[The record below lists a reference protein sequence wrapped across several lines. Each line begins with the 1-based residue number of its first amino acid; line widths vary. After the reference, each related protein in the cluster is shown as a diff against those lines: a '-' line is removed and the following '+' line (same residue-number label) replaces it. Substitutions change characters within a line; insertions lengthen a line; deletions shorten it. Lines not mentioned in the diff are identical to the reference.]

1 MELTETLARRH
12 MVRSFHD
19 RPIAP
24 AALQSVLGAAIRAPS
39 AGFTQGLD
47 LVVLDEPAA
56 RSQYWDTTLPAPR
69 RATFAWP
76 GLLVA
81 PVLVLVCVDPGA
93 YVARYAA
100 PDKQATGLGTAA
112 GAWAVPF
119 WFVDA
124 GMAAENV
131 LLAAVDE
138 GLGACFFGVF
148 DHEPALKAAL
158 GIPAAVRT
166 VGTIALGY
174 EDRGGARPS
183 RSSRRD
189 RRPVGDVL
197 HVGRW

>member
-12 MVRSFHD
+12 MVRSFLD
-19 RPIAP
+19 RPVPTAP
-24 AALQSVLGAAIRAPS
+24 LQRVLAAATRAPS
-39 AGFTQGLD
+39 AGYTQGLD
-47 LVVLDEPAA
+47 LVVLDEPVA
-56 RSQYWDTTLPAPR
+56 RSQYWDTTLPASR
-69 RATFAWP
+69 RATFPWP

-93 YVARYAA
+93 YVARYAE
-100 PDKQATGLGTAA
+100 PDKQATGLGSGAD
-112 GAWAVPF
+112 AWAVPF

-166 VGTIALGY
+166 VGTIALGH
-174 EDRGGARPS
+174 EDRTGARPS

-189 RRPVGDVL
+189 RRPVGDVV